1 MNIEQ
6 DMTCNFCNKIY
17 NEPVFLHC
25 CGNNLCQKDINT
37 IITSIDTSKK
47 AACPFCN
54 TEFENKTFIINR
66 LLKSQID
73 KRELHNLKLD
83 PQFENTLNNLKD
95 KMNYLEKA
103 EKDPDSIIC
112 ESISELKR
120 QVDLDREQL
129 KEKIDKQAN
138 EIIKKLESFEI
149 EFKIESKTRV
159 KSVFDDDFKKSLS
172 NQLQEYE
179 KTLNS
184 IAKTNEERENKRL
197 DIEETLKILE
207 LKQTQFKT
215 KLFSNKSIKY
225 EPFSKNTGDLFG
237 ILDVSDAN
245 WQAIECDVMIATINK
260 RNSKI
265 NTVSRLFYF

>member
-1 MNIEQ
+1 
-6 DMTCNFCNKIY
+6 
-17 NEPVFLHC
+17 
-25 CGNNLCQKDINT
+25 
-37 IITSIDTSKK
+37 
-47 AACPFCN
+47 
-54 TEFENKTFIINR
+54 
-66 LLKSQID
+66 
-73 KRELHNLKLD
+73 
-83 PQFENTLNNLKD
+83 
-95 KMNYLEKA
+95 
-103 EKDPDSIIC
+103 
-112 ESISELKR
+112 
-120 QVDLDREQL
+120 
-129 KEKIDKQAN
+129 
-138 EIIKKLESFEI
+138 
-149 EFKIESKTRV
+149 
-159 KSVFDDDFKKSLS
+159 
-172 NQLQEYE
+172 
-179 KTLNS
+179 LNS

>member
-1 MNIEQ
+1 
-6 DMTCNFCNKIY
+6 
-17 NEPVFLHC
+17 
-25 CGNNLCQKDINT
+25 
-37 IITSIDTSKK
+37 
-47 AACPFCN
+47 
-54 TEFENKTFIINR
+54 
-66 LLKSQID
+66 
-73 KRELHNLKLD
+73 
-83 PQFENTLNNLKD
+83 
-95 KMNYLEKA
+95 MNYLEKA